1 MLLKNSLLDTSKE
14 LLSPFEKLLFLHYK
28 EKLFYTQE
36 KTTTI
41 TRISLFVETESCR
54 LLDHIAVYNK
64 LLGKSCLE

>member
-36 KTTTI
+36 KNNNI
-41 TRISLFVETESCR
+41 YKDFSLLVETES
-54 LLDHIAVYNK
+54 Y
-64 LLGKSCLE
+64 